1 MPCSST
7 VHRQPRSQH
16 WQLIKR
22 FPLPNLIRRA
32 LQSSRLRDSRRTSPR
47 LPLCEARPTS
57 RLATGSSRSL
67 TRPQTDAESQQYPR
81 YPAKQSIQPSQYSK
95 QSNQHWQ
102 NQWIGS
108 SISVFSRLSIRPA
121 VYLSHVVVFYPAYLL
136 GDTQSSYPNN
146 KSTFQRLL
154 LIYNFTAN
162 LLIVPIS
169 HLRHN
174 HQRWN

>member
-1 MPCSST
+1 MPCSNT

-32 LQSSRLRDSRRTSPR
+32 LQSRLRDSRRTSPR

-81 YPAKQSIQPSQYSK
+81 YPAKQSIQPSSHSK

-108 SISVFSRLSIRPA
+108 SISVFP
-121 VYLSHVVVFYPAYLL
+121 VYRFDLPSFTRHTYLGIL
-136 GDTQSSYPNN
+136 KAARRIINPPSSDFC
-146 KSTFQRLL
+146 SFIILL
-154 LIYNFTAN
+154 
-162 LLIVPIS
+162 PIS
-169 HLRHN
+169 
-174 HQRWN
+174 